1 MLFPLYHLCT
11 HTHTVMSSTMQGLDV
26 LGINH
31 FVHLRKQKR
40 ERVPTRV
47 VVKQAKGASKGLM
60 EKRAHNVQWCSKKKK
75 KERKKER
82 KEKACAVTQQRA
94 AVGSLQWLAIATHKH
109 KFCFQNSLHCVVNV
123 CRTER
128 TRKRKAMQKCTVS
141 ENNCNVHNLLLPAPL
156 SCFVFSLFPTHL
168 PGCRGCAGT

>member
-1 MLFPLYHLCT
+1 MKM
-11 HTHTVMSSTMQGLDV
+11 VKNNEIKKKES
-26 LGINH
+26 NK
-31 FVHLRKQKR
+31 LRKK
-40 ERVPTRV
+40 ERKKERKKVR
-47 VVKQAKGASKGLM
+47 KK
-60 EKRAHNVQWCSKKKK
+60 EKRKKERKKEKRK